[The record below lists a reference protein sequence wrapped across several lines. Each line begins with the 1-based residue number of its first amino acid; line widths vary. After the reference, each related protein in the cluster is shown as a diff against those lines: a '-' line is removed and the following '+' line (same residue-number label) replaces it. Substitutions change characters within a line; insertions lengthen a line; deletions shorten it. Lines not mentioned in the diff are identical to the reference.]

1 MTTLEQ
7 SGTGAGAGSALLS
20 DGRIGT
26 AVGAAVDWVTS
37 TDHKKIGRLFTGFG
51 ILGMIAVSVIAVLRS
66 LESVADL
73 GAFNAQQLDQL
84 TQLHHFGL
92 ALMVA
97 LPLTLGLSIAVAPMQ
112 VGARAIAFARLALMG
127 FYMWLAGA
135 VLTIVAIVNGGG
147 IGGADSDMVDLFLA
161 AMALMMFGV
170 IASAISVAT
179 TILTSRAPGVTMR
192 RVPFLTW
199 TALVQSLAL
208 IITAPVVVGLI
219 IYLFVDHRNSALAF
233 GAADGL
239 ADWLPRF
246 FTAPVVYIFAIPAL
260 GVFAELLP
268 VSMSRRHPMRQLVF
282 TGAALVGVASF
293 AGVTMQKA
301 FPVDFSESGQDVVK
315 SLVVM
320 AFFVGLPL
328 LGIAITL
335 LTSLLVAKP
344 DGSGAPKPRILS
356 PLLFGLLSILLIL
369 LGAVVG
375 VLTQIVDLELSGT
388 AAVEGTVALIC
399 LAAALGTLGGLVF
412 WAPKFS
418 GTKPDEKKV
427 LPLALLGALGVV
439 LAGVPGV
446 IAGLADSDSS
456 LFSTLTLIGYA
467 LMALTG
473 LAFVGAT
480 RGGISD
486 GTNNP
491 WCAHTLEW
499 STTCPAPAD
508 NYEALATV
516 RSAEPELDQLPEGS
530 PS

>member
-51 ILGMIAVSVIAVLRS
+51 ILGMIAMSVIAVLRS

-208 IITAPVVVGLI
+208 IITAPVGPKYAGFSPDYHSSIKSEVEYHTQQIASINKCGVDVISIAVMPSGIEAIGAAIAASKYNTPYTVGFAIRADGCLLGGMPAHTVIEQIEEETHSNPPIGYI
-219 IYLFVDHRNSALAF
+219 IGCTHPSIAAQALNKKHRSYDKIIGIKANGACKPPKELLELKRPLADPPAQFASELLKLGEPHGFKIYGGCCGTDSNHIEALAK
-233 GAADGL
+233 
-239 ADWLPRF
+239 
-246 FTAPVVYIFAIPAL
+246 
-260 GVFAELLP
+260 
-268 VSMSRRHPMRQLVF
+268 Q
-282 TGAALVGVASF
+282 
-293 AGVTMQKA
+293 
-301 FPVDFSESGQDVVK
+301 
-315 SLVVM
+315 
-320 AFFVGLPL
+320 
-328 LGIAITL
+328 ITL
-335 LTSLLVAKP
+335 L
-344 DGSGAPKPRILS
+344 
-356 PLLFGLLSILLIL
+356 
-369 LGAVVG
+369 
-375 VLTQIVDLELSGT
+375 
-388 AAVEGTVALIC
+388 
-399 LAAALGTLGGLVF
+399 
-412 WAPKFS
+412 
-418 GTKPDEKKV
+418 
-427 LPLALLGALGVV
+427 
-439 LAGVPGV
+439 
-446 IAGLADSDSS
+446 
-456 LFSTLTLIGYA
+456 
-467 LMALTG
+467 
-473 LAFVGAT
+473 
-480 RGGISD
+480 
-486 GTNNP
+486 
-491 WCAHTLEW
+491 
-499 STTCPAPAD
+499 
-508 NYEALATV
+508 
-516 RSAEPELDQLPEGS
+516 RS
-530 PS
+530 

>member
-112 VGARAIAFARLALMG
+112 VGARAIAFARLALTG
-127 FYMWLAGA
+127 FYTWLAGA

-208 IITAPVVVGLI
+208 ILSLI
-219 IYLFVDHRNSALAF
+219 HI
-233 GAADGL
+233 
-239 ADWLPRF
+239 
-246 FTAPVVYIFAIPAL
+246 
-260 GVFAELLP
+260 
-268 VSMSRRHPMRQLVF
+268 
-282 TGAALVGVASF
+282 
-293 AGVTMQKA
+293 
-301 FPVDFSESGQDVVK
+301 
-315 SLVVM
+315 
-320 AFFVGLPL
+320 
-328 LGIAITL
+328 
-335 LTSLLVAKP
+335 
-344 DGSGAPKPRILS
+344 
-356 PLLFGLLSILLIL
+356 
-369 LGAVVG
+369 
-375 VLTQIVDLELSGT
+375 
-388 AAVEGTVALIC
+388 
-399 LAAALGTLGGLVF
+399 
-412 WAPKFS
+412 
-418 GTKPDEKKV
+418 
-427 LPLALLGALGVV
+427 
-439 LAGVPGV
+439 
-446 IAGLADSDSS
+446 
-456 LFSTLTLIGYA
+456 
-467 LMALTG
+467 
-473 LAFVGAT
+473 
-480 RGGISD
+480 
-486 GTNNP
+486 
-491 WCAHTLEW
+491 
-499 STTCPAPAD
+499 
-508 NYEALATV
+508 
-516 RSAEPELDQLPEGS
+516 
-530 PS
+530 